1 MNYNYAVMD
10 KEKYQFYGLLSEGQ
24 LDCHSTVKR
33 FLQEE
38 VLNFEDHPD
47 INFWVD
53 LMEVLRT
60 LSWINIRTISL
71 KKFGEKCDLYNIC

>member
-33 FLQEE
+33 SLQEE
-38 VLNFEDHPD
+38 VLNF
-47 INFWVD
+47 
-53 LMEVLRT
+53 
-60 LSWINIRTISL
+60 
-71 KKFGEKCDLYNIC
+71 